1 MKATRNIFIAV
12 LLGVM
17 MSSCETLQLGD
28 AGLSEAPETSGAT
41 IETLFATKKDA
52 DKVLVT
58 AYANLPYGIT
68 SSFDSKMGGNVLE
81 CITDHAH
88 SNRTFGSDGPR
99 NLYYTGAL
107 GSNISSSYAGSEA
120 YRFASEKDY
129 TAIRYAWIFIENA
142 DRIPDA
148 TPEEKE
154 KMKAEAKVCIAIAY
168 ANMLRHVGGVPI
180 LDHSVSTTEEMVY
193 PRNTFAETVDYIVK
207 LCDEAKVHLPWTNA
221 DPNNDGRMTAAA
233 ALGLKLRVLCFAA
246 SPTFNSATPWHPG
259 ANEYHCYGNY
269 DAERWKRAK
278 DAADEFMTEL
288 AKNGHYAMVQAAE
301 ATPKAYR
308 LAYRKGYYERGTTEQ
323 IISIR
328 KDYDSDYHDDW
339 IEKGEYVCP
348 TLNWVNK
355 YGWAD
360 GSDFPEDFDW
370 ENLSAAPFFSPNGS
384 CITGIET
391 RDPRLYENIAVP
403 GDYWYNEILAR
414 VHTNHPNYRADGSGF
429 LVMKYILQKE
439 SDRENV
445 PPHWSLMRFPEIL
458 LNAAEAY
465 NEYDGAPSAQAYE
478 WVNSVRARV
487 GLSPLAEGMTQ
498 AQFREALLRERE
510 CEFGFEE
517 FRWFD
522 MIRYGLQDDFTKP
535 LYGLYSEGVGG
546 RPESPDSFTYSKY
559 KLPTRSWET
568 SWDTKWYL
576 APIPVT
582 EVNKGYGMTQNPGW

>member
-1 MKATRNIFIAV
+1 MA
-12 LLGVM
+12 
-17 MSSCETLQLGD
+17 SCETLQLGD
-28 AGLSEAPETSGAT
+28 AGLSQAPETSGAT

-68 SSFDSKMGGNVLE
+68 SAFDSKMGGNVLE

-99 NLYYTGAL
+99 NLYYTGSL

-129 TAIRYAWIFIENA
+129 TAIRYAWLFIENA
-142 DRIPDA
+142 DNIPDA
-148 TPEEKE
+148 TPAEIA
-154 KMKAEAKVCIAIAY
+154 KMKAEAKMCIAISY
-168 ANMLRHVGGVPI
+168 ANMLRYVGGVPI
-180 LDHSVSTTEEMVY
+180 LDHAVSTTEEMVY
-193 PRNTFAETVDYIVK
+193 PRNTFAETVDYIVQ
-207 LCDEAKVHLPWTNA
+207 LCDEAATDLPWTNT
-221 DPNNDGRMTAAA
+221 DPNNDGRMTSAA

-246 SPTFNSATPWHPG
+246 SPTFNSDTKWHPE
-259 ANEYHCYGNY
+259 ATEYHCYGNY
-269 DAERWKRAK
+269 DAARWKAAK
-278 DAADEFMTEL
+278 AAADEFMTAL
-288 AKNGHYAMVQAAE
+288 AVNGHYAMVQAAE
-301 ATPKAYR
+301 ATPKGYR
-308 LAYRKGYYERGTTEQ
+308 LAYRNGYYQRGTTEQ

-328 KDYDSDYHDDW
+328 KDYDSDYHDNW

-360 GSDFPEDFDW
+360 GSDFPADFDW
-370 ENLSAAPFFSPNGS
+370 ENPSAAPFFSPNGS
-384 CITGIET
+384 CITGVET

-403 GDYWYNEILAR
+403 GDYWYNEVLAR

-429 LVMKYILQKE
+429 LVMKYILQKS
-439 SDRENV
+439 SDRENI
-445 PPHWSLMRFPEIL
+445 PPHWSMMRFPEIL

-465 NEYDGAPSAQAYE
+465 NESDGAPSAQAYE

-487 GLSPLAEGMTQ
+487 GLFPLAEGMTQ

-546 RPESPDSFTYSKY
+546 RPESPDSFKY
-559 KLPTRSWET
+559 TKYQLPTRSWEST
-568 SWDTKWYL
+568 WDTKWYL

>member
-1 MKATRNIFIAV
+1 MA
-12 LLGVM
+12 
-17 MSSCETLQLGD
+17 SCESLKLGD
-28 AGLSEAPETSGAT
+28 AGLSSAPETSGAT

-99 NLYYTGAL
+99 NLYYTGSL
-107 GSNISSSYAGSEA
+107 GSNISSSYSGSEA

-129 TAIRYAWIFIENA
+129 TVIRYAWIFIENA
-142 DRIPDA
+142 DKIPDA
-148 TPEEKE
+148 TPAEIS

-168 ANMLRHVGGVPI
+168 ANMLRYIGGVPI

-193 PRNTFAETVDYIVK
+193 PRNTFAETVDYIVQ
-207 LCDEAKVHLPWTNA
+207 LCDEAKNDLPWYNSDA
-221 DPNNDGRMTAAA
+221 NNDGRMTKAA

-246 SPTFNSATPWHPG
+246 SPTFNSSSPWHAD

-269 DAERWKRAK
+269 DELRWKAAK
-278 DAADEFMTEL
+278 DAADEFMTEW
-288 AKNGHYAMVQAAE
+288 AKSGYYGLVQATE
-301 ATPKAYR
+301 ATPTAYR
-308 LAYRKGYYERGTTEQ
+308 LAYRKGYYERGTTES

-328 KDYDSDYHDDW
+328 KDYDSDYHDNW
-339 IEKGEYVCP
+339 IEKAEYVCP

-360 GSDFPEDFDW
+360 GTDFPEDFDW
-370 ENLSAAPFFSPNGS
+370 ENPSTQPFFTGGS
-384 CITGIET
+384 CLTGTEV

-403 GDYWYNEILAR
+403 GDFWYNENMAK

-429 LVMKYILQKE
+429 LAMKYVLQKN

-445 PPHWSLMRFPEIL
+445 PPHWSFMRFAEIL

-465 NEYDGAPSAQAYE
+465 NEADGGPSSEAYG

-487 GLSPLAEGMTQ
+487 GLCPLAEGMSQ
-498 AQFREALLRERE
+498 SQFRDALLRERE

-522 MIRYGLQDDFTKP
+522 MVRYGLQDEFQKP
-535 LYGLYSEGVGG
+535 LYGLYSEGQGG
-546 RPESPDSFTYSKY
+546 KPDNPDSFTYSVY
-559 KLPTRSWET
+559 KIPARSWET

-576 APIPVT
+576 APIPT
-582 EVNKGYGMTQNPGW
+582 NEVNKGYGMTQNPGW

>member
-1 MKATRNIFIAV
+1 
-12 LLGVM
+12 

-58 AYANLPYGIT
+58 AYAYLPYGIT

-99 NLYYTGAL
+99 NLYYTGSL

-129 TAIRYAWIFIENA
+129 TAIRYAWLFIENA

-148 TPEEKE
+148 TPEEIA

-168 ANMLRHVGGVPI
+168 ANMLRYVGGVPI
-180 LDHSVSTTEEMVY
+180 LDHAVSTTEEMVY
-193 PRNTFAETVDYIVK
+193 PRNTFAETVDYIVQ
-207 LCDEAKVHLPWTNA
+207 LCDEAKNDLPWTNA
-221 DPNNDGRMTAAA
+221 NPNDDGRMTKAA

-246 SPTFNSATPWHPG
+246 SPTFNSGELWHPG
-259 ANEYHCYGNY
+259 ANEYHCYTNY
-269 DAERWKRAK
+269 DAARWQRAK

-308 LAYRKGYYERGTTEQ
+308 LAYRNGYYQRGTTEQ

-328 KDYDSDYHDDW
+328 KDYDSDYHDNW
-339 IEKGEYVCP
+339 LEKGEYICP

-370 ENLSAAPFFSPNGS
+370 ENPSAAPFFSPNGS

-403 GDYWYNEILAR
+403 GDYWYNEVLAR

-429 LVMKYILQKE
+429 LVKYILQKE
-439 SDRENV
+439 SDRENI
-445 PPHWSLMRFPEIL
+445 PPHWSMMRFPEIL

-465 NEYDGAPSAQAYE
+465 NETDGAPSAQAYE

-487 GLSPLAEGMTQ
+487 GLLPLAEGMTQ

-522 MIRYGLQDDFTKP
+522 MVRYGLQDDFTKP

-546 RPESPDSFTYSKY
+546 RPENPDSFNYTKY
-559 KLPTRSWET
+559 QLPTRSWEV

>member
-1 MKATRNIFIAV
+1 MA
-12 LLGVM
+12 
-17 MSSCETLQLGD
+17 SCETLQLGD

-41 IETLFATKKDA
+41 IDTLFATKKDA

-58 AYANLPYGIT
+58 AYANLPYGLT

-99 NLYYTGAL
+99 NLYYTGSL

-148 TPEEKE
+148 TEQEIA
-154 KMKAEAKVCIAIAY
+154 KMKAEAKLCIAISY
-168 ANMLRHVGGVPI
+168 ANMLRYVGGVPI
-180 LDHSVSTTEEMVY
+180 LDHSVQTTETMVY
-193 PRNTFAETVDYIVK
+193 ERNTFAETVDYIVQ
-207 LCDEAKVHLPWTNA
+207 LCDEAKVDLPWTNTNA
-221 DPNNDGRMTAAA
+221 NDDGRMTKAA

-246 SPTFNSATPWHPG
+246 SPTFNSDTKWHADAT
-259 ANEYHCYGNY
+259 EYHCYGNY
-269 DAERWKRAK
+269 DKARWQRAK

-288 AKNGHYAMVQAAE
+288 AANGYYAMVQATE
-301 ATPKAYR
+301 ASPKGYR
-308 LAYRKGYYERGTTEQ
+308 LAYRKGYFERGTTEQ

-328 KDYDSDYHDDW
+328 KDYDSDYHDNW
-339 IEKGEYVCP
+339 IEKAEYICP

-360 GSDFPEDFDW
+360 GSEFPADFDW
-370 ENLSAAPFFSPNGS
+370 ENPSAAPFFSPSGS
-384 CITGIET
+384 SVTGVET

-403 GDYWYNEILAR
+403 GDYWYNENMAK
-414 VHTNHPNYRADGSGF
+414 VHINHPNYRADGSGF
-429 LVMKYILQKE
+429 LAMKYVLQK
-439 SDRENV
+439 SADRENV
-445 PPHWSLMRFPEIL
+445 PPHWSMMRLPEIL

-465 NEYDGAPSAQAYE
+465 NEYDGAPSAKAYE

-487 GLSPLAEGMTQ
+487 GLSPLAENMSQ
-498 AQFREALLRERE
+498 AQFRDALLRERE

-522 MIRYGLQDDFTKP
+522 MIRYGLQEDFKKP
-535 LYGLYSEGVGG
+535 LYGLYSEGKGG
-546 RPESPDSFTYSKY
+546 KPDNPDSFTYSVY
-559 KLPTRSWET
+559 KIPARSWET

-576 APIPVT
+576 APIPVS